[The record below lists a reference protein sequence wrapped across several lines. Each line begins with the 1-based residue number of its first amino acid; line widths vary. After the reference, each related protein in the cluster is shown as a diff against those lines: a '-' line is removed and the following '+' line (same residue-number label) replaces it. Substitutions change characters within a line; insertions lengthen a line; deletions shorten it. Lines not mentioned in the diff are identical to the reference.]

1 MAIKSPL
8 LYCPQ
13 QKDVIWLCVLTR
25 IYVFVKTEFL
35 PKKLIELLT
44 ALAFQHLKK
53 KKKTNKLT
61 PNE

>member
-13 QKDVIWLCVLTR
+13 QKDGILLSVLTR

-53 KKKTNKLT
+53 TPQTN
-61 PNE
+61 